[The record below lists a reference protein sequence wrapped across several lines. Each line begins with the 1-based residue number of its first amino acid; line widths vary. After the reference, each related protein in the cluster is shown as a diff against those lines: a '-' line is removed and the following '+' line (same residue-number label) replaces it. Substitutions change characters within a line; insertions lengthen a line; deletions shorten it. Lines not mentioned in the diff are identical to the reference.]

1 MIAAI
6 WARFSKWII
15 AAGGLLLSFVAFYW
29 RGRKAGKQAA
39 EKEVQKRDAEEAKA
53 HAETIREVADAQSNV
68 VRLPDDAVRERLSER
83 WTRKAD

>member
-15 AAGGLLLSFVAFYW
+15 AALGIIAGVVAVYLK
-29 RGRKAGKQAA
+29 GRSAGK
-39 EKEVQKRDAEEAKA
+39 EVVRKEVQKRDVAEAKA

-68 VRLPDDAVRERLSER
+68 VRLPDDAVREQLRDK